1 MKDSKVGASQAS
13 ARPQCLWEKGGWCP
27 WIREEH
33 VCGMYAGGF
42 EGVWDSEAVIKTKF
56 L

>member
-13 ARPQCLWEKGGWCP
+13 ARLQCLWEKGGWCP
-27 WIREEH
+27 WIREDH
-33 VCGMYAGGF
+33 VCGMYVGGF
-42 EGVWDSEAVIKTKF
+42 EGVRDSEAMIY